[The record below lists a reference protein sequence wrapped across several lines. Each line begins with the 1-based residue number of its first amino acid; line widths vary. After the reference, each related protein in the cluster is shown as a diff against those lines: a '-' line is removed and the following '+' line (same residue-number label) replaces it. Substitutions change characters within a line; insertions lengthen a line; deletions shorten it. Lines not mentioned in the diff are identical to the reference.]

1 MKDNKAP
8 GNDEITSDIIKQG
21 GEEVTQQLVKLFNQ
35 ILVLQKIPRAW
46 KEAKIILLFKK
57 GDKADVKNYRPISL
71 LSHLYKIFTK
81 IIQNRIKDI
90 LDNNQ
95 PREQAGFRAGYS
107 TTDHLQAINQLIEKA
122 TEYQLKLCLGF
133 VDYQKAFDSIEHL
146 DMFEALRK
154 VNVDEGY
161 VRILEDIYTDAI
173 ARIHIDN
180 DISREVHIQ
189 RGVRQGDTLSPK
201 IFTTTIEEV
210 FKKAQLNGGI
220 TVDGEMLTDLRF
232 ADDVALI
239 STSVSDMNKQITSL
253 NKESKSIGLTMHKDK
268 TKYMT
273 NFDTQ
278 EDIEIEGRKLE
289 KVEEYK
295 YLGQTLKMV
304 DTTKEEVLLRIKA
317 GWMNFGRHKHM
328 LTDKNIPMSLRK
340 KLFNQCVLSTMTYG
354 SETWS
359 ITKELEQKLTT
370 TQRAM
375 ERKMMNLSLRD
386 RVNHK
391 IIRKK
396 TGVTDIME
404 KVRQSKWRWAG
415 HVARFQD
422 NRWTYRLTEW
432 QPREGKRKRGRQKRR
447 WRVDLHGNGSM
458 D

>member
-1 MKDNKAP
+1 MFW
-8 GNDEITSDIIKQG
+8 KQLEG
-21 GEEVTQQLVKLFNQ
+21 FKGSFQRRTTTIADV
-35 ILVLQKIPRAW
+35 
-46 KEAKIILLFKK
+46 LFK
-57 GDKADVKNYRPISL
+57 
-71 LSHLYKIFTK
+71 
-81 IIQNRIKDI
+81 
-90 LDNNQ
+90 
-95 PREQAGFRAGYS
+95 QAGFRAGFS

-122 TEYQLKLCLGF
+122 GEYQLQLCLGF
-133 VDYQKAFDSIEHL
+133 VDYQKAFDSIEHS
-146 DMFEALRK
+146 DMFAALRN

-161 VRILEDIYTDAI
+161 VRILEDIYTGAI
-173 ARIHIDN
+173 ARIHIDT
-180 DISREVHIQ
+180 DISREVYIQ

-210 FKKAQLNGGI
+210 FKKAQLNGGVVI
-220 TVDGEMLTDLRF
+220 DGEMLTDLRF

-239 STSVSDMNKQITSL
+239 STSIADMESQLSSL

-278 EDIEIEGRKLE
+278 EEIEIEGRKLGRV
-289 KVEEYK
+289 KEYK
-295 YLGQTLKMV
+295 YLGQTLKME
-304 DTTKEEVLLRIKA
+304 DTTKEEVLLRIKS
-317 GWMNFGRHKHM
+317 GWMNFGKYKHM
-328 LTDKNIPMSLRK
+328 LIDQTIPMSLRK
-340 KLFNQCVLSTMTYG
+340 RLFNQCVLSTITYG

-359 ITKELEQKLTT
+359 LTKELEQKLIT

-391 IIRKK
+391 IIRQK

-422 NRWTYRLTEW
+422 NRWTHRLTEW

-447 WRVDLHGNGSM
+447 
-458 D
+458 